1 MVEHA
6 KARKTGEPYYS
17 AISDSFIVG
26 AGCAVSSTMTVL
38 KLALEQGHDVAF
50 AEAERYWQGW
60 EDQSPQNKER
70 AAHGRAQAERMK
82 PLFMARLYA
91 WQGGVLPESRW
102 RLAGDAVECA

>member
-1 MVEHA
+1 M
-6 KARKTGEPYYS
+6 S
-17 AISDSFIVG
+17 ALGYWHD
-26 AGCAVSSTMTVL
+26 
-38 KLALEQGHDVAF
+38 EGHEAAF

-60 EDQSPQNKER
+60 EEQSPGNKER

-102 RLAGDAVECA
+102 RLVCDAVECA